1 MKSLIACA
9 VTLSC
14 AFAGTG
20 YGIAAMLSTG
30 GIASP
35 SAAYAAPLAP
45 SAVVTAVAELA
56 PGPANPGGPYPFV
69 ATPCRPS
76 GCGGD

>member
-20 YGIAAMLSTG
+20 FGMAAMLSSG
-30 GIASP
+30 GVTSP
-35 SAAYAAPLAP
+35 TSAFAAPLAP
-45 SAVVTAVAELA
+45 SGAVATVAQLA

-69 ATPCRPS
+69 AAPCQPS
-76 GCGGD
+76 GCSS